1 MELTGFRIAFP
12 FAIKAFHTFSIILK
26 CSSSP
31 RDSGHAGD
39 SETFDHEAILGSAR
53 EAEEFDSLPP
63 EEAKAKLAAL
73 IKKMDRDQ
81 DNRISK
87 KVRLATL
94 TRAICQGVILQH
106 TTSCF
111 AHLSFLIGLKPPR

>member
-1 MELTGFRIAFP
+1 MELTGFWLAFP
-12 FAIKAFHTFSIILK
+12 FAIKAFHSIILN

-87 KVRLATL
+87 KVRPATL